1 MQLVL
6 ANLIGVIEIDNKI
19 NTWELF
25 RKAQFGRN
33 IREVVETES
42 CKILRVD
49 DESGEGTMTMYS
61 VFDGVYLMFNDF
73 HMRQCCSGFSCEESM
88 LCIDHC
94 REGRIEHRTDK
105 DMLYYMEA
113 GDMRIDRR
121 VHHTGNMNFPLC
133 HYHGITVGFQ
143 LESAAASFKAAM
155 PSVSVDLELLAEKF
169 GSRERPFVI
178 RKNEAV
184 ERIFSDLYNVPSE
197 IRTDY
202 FRIKIT
208 ELLIRLT
215 MINAEERNEER
226 PYFYSGQIEKIKT
239 MHNLMVSDLSKSYT
253 LDELSES
260 FGISLSSLKSCFKG
274 VYGSPVY
281 SYMREYR
288 MNYAAS
294 LLVQDSHMKINE
306 IAALVGY
313 DNPSKFSAAFR
324 DTMGV
329 TPLEYRKKTR

>member
-1 MQLVL
+1 M
-6 ANLIGVIEIDNKI
+6 IEIDDN
-19 NTWELF
+19 NNVWSLF
-25 RKAQFGRN
+25 RKAQLGGN
-33 IREVVETES
+33 VREIVETEE

-73 HMRQCCSGFSCEESM
+73 HMRQCYSGFSCEKSV

-121 VHHTGNMNFPLC
+121 VHHTGSMNFPLR
-133 HYHGITVGFQ
+133 HYHGLTIGFQ
-143 LESAAASFKAAM
+143 LERAETAFKVAM
-155 PSVSVDLELLAEKF
+155 PSVSVDLNQLSEKF
-169 GSRERPFVI
+169 GNREKPFVI

-208 ELLIRLT
+208 ELLIRLS
-215 MINAEERNEER
+215 MVKAEEQNEEK
-226 PYFYSGQIEKIKT
+226 PYFYSGQIEKIKA
-239 MHNLMVSDLSKSYT
+239 MHEIMVSDLSKSYT
-253 LDELSES
+253 LDELSAE
-260 FGISLSSLKSCFKG
+260 FGMSLSMLKSCFKG

-294 LLVQDSHMKINE
+294 LLVQDNHVKINE

-329 TPLEYRKKTR
+329 TPLEYRKRLR

>member
-1 MQLVL
+1 M
-6 ANLIGVIEIDNKI
+6 
-19 NTWELF
+19 F
-25 RKAQFGRN
+25 RKAQLGGN
-33 IREVVETES
+33 VREIVETEE

-73 HMRQCCSGFSCEESM
+73 HMKHCYSGFSCEKSI

-94 REGRIEHRTDK
+94 REGRIEHHTDK

-121 VHHTGNMNFPLC
+121 VHHTGSMNFPLC
-133 HYHGITVGFQ
+133 HYHGLTIGFQ
-143 LESAAASFKAAM
+143 LERAEATFKADM
-155 PSVSVDLELLAEKF
+155 PWVDIDLHKLAEKF
-169 GSRERPFVI
+169 GNSKKPAVI
-178 RKNEAV
+178 RKNEAA
-184 ERIFSDLYNVPSE
+184 EKIFA
-197 IRTDY
+197 
-202 FRIKIT
+202 
-208 ELLIRLT
+208 ELLIQLSAMEIT
-215 MINAEERNEER
+215 EQSDEKQ
-226 PYFYSGQIEKIKT
+226 YFYSGQIEKINAI
-239 MHNLMVSDLSKSYT
+239 HELMISDLTKSYT
-253 LDELSES
+253 LDELSER
-260 FGISLSSLKSCFKG
+260 FDIALSSLKSCFKG

-281 SYMREYR
+281 SYMREYK

-294 LLVQDSHMKINE
+294 LLVQDNRIKINE

-329 TPLEYRKKTR
+329 SPIEYRKRLRSEFVE

>member
-1 MQLVL
+1 M
-6 ANLIGVIEIDNKI
+6 IDINNKDDV
-19 NTWELF
+19 WELF
-25 RKAQFGRN
+25 HTASLGSN
-33 IREVVETES
+33 VREIIQTNS

-73 HMRQCCSGFSCEESM
+73 HMKHCYSGFSCDESV

-133 HYHGITVGFQ
+133 HYHGLTIVFQ
-143 LESAAASFKAAM
+143 LEKAQKAFEVEM
-155 PSVSVDLELLAEKF
+155 PSVSVDLKLIAEKF
-169 GSRERPFVI
+169 GNGEKPFVV
-178 RKNEAV
+178 RKNETV
-184 ERIFSDLYNVPSE
+184 ERIFSDLYSVPAE

-202 FRIKIT
+202 FKIKIT
-208 ELLIRLT
+208 ELIIQLGAIKVK
-215 MINAEERNEER
+215 EQNEEK
-226 PYFYSGQIEKIKT
+226 PYFYSGQIEKIKAI
-239 MHNLMVSDLSKSYT
+239 HEFMVSDLTKIYT
-253 LDELSES
+253 LNELSEK
-260 FGISLSSLKSCFKG
+260 FDISLSTLKNCFKG

-294 LLVQDSHMKINE
+294 LLVQDCHIKVNE
-306 IAALVGY
+306 VAALVGY

-324 DTMGV
+324 NTMGV
-329 TPLEYRKKTR
+329 TPLEYRKRLG

>member
-1 MQLVL
+1 MITIKNYV
-6 ANLIGVIEIDNKI
+6 
-19 NTWELF
+19 WELF
-25 RKAQFGRN
+25 RTTQLGSN
-33 IREVVETES
+33 VREIVETAD

-73 HMRQCCSGFSCEESM
+73 HMRQCCSGFSCEESV

-121 VHHTGNMNFPLC
+121 VHHTGSMNFPLC
-133 HYHGITVGFQ
+133 HYHGLTIGFQ
-143 LESAAASFKAAM
+143 LERAEAAFKAEM
-155 PSVSVDLELLAEKF
+155 PSVLVDINHLAEKF
-169 GSRERPFVI
+169 GNGERPFVI

-208 ELLIRLT
+208 ELLIRLS
-215 MINAEERNEER
+215 MIKAEERSEEK
-226 PYFYSGQIEKIKT
+226 PYFYSGQIEKIKA
-239 MHNLMVSDLSKSYT
+239 MHELMVSDLSKSYT
-253 LDELSES
+253 LDELSAE
-260 FGISLSSLKSCFKG
+260 FDMSLSMLKSCFKG

-324 DTMGV
+324 ETMGV
-329 TPLEYRKKTR
+329 TPLEYRKRSSN

>member
-1 MQLVL
+1 M
-6 ANLIGVIEIDNKI
+6 ITIENYV
-19 NTWELF
+19 WELF
-25 RKAQFGRN
+25 RTAQLGSN
-33 IREVVETES
+33 VREIVETAD

-73 HMRQCCSGFSCEESM
+73 HMRQCYSGFSCEESV

-121 VHHTGNMNFPLC
+121 VHHTGSMNFPLC
-133 HYHGITVGFQ
+133 HYHGLTIGFQ
-143 LESAAASFKAAM
+143 LERAEISFKTAM
-155 PSVSVDLELLAEKF
+155 PSVSIDLKLIAEKF
-169 GSRERPFVI
+169 GNGEKPFVI
-178 RKNEAV
+178 RKNEAI

-197 IRTDY
+197 ILRDY

-208 ELLIRLT
+208 ELLIQLGA
-215 MINAEERNEER
+215 MKVMEHNEEK
-226 PYFYSGQIEKIKT
+226 PYFYSGQIEKIKA
-239 MHNLMVSDLSKSYT
+239 MHELMVSDLSKSYT
-253 LDELSES
+253 LDELSAE
-260 FGISLSSLKSCFKG
+260 FGMSLSMLKSCFKG

-294 LLVQDSHMKINE
+294 LLVQDSHIKINE

-329 TPLEYRKKTR
+329 TPLEYRKRLR

>member
-1 MQLVL
+1 
-6 ANLIGVIEIDNKI
+6 
-19 NTWELF
+19 
-25 RKAQFGRN
+25 
-33 IREVVETES
+33 
-42 CKILRVD
+42 
-49 DESGEGTMTMYS
+49 
-61 VFDGVYLMFNDF
+61 
-73 HMRQCCSGFSCEESM
+73 
-88 LCIDHC
+88 
-94 REGRIEHRTDK
+94 
-105 DMLYYMEA
+105 
-113 GDMRIDRR
+113 MRIDRR
-121 VHHTGNMNFPLC
+121 VHHTGSMNFPLC
-133 HYHGITVGFQ
+133 HYHGLTIGFQ
-143 LESAAASFKAAM
+143 LERAEKAFKAAM
-155 PSVSVDLELLAEKF
+155 PSVLVDLNQLSEKF
-169 GSRERPFVI
+169 GSGEKPFVI

-208 ELLIRLT
+208 ELLIRLS
-215 MINAEERNEER
+215 MINAEERSEEK
-226 PYFYSGQIEKIKT
+226 PYFYSGQIEKIKA
-239 MHNLMVSDLSKSYT
+239 MHELMVSDLSKSYT
-253 LDELSES
+253 LDELSAE
-260 FGISLSSLKSCFKG
+260 FDMSLSTLKSCFKG

>member
-1 MQLVL
+1 M
-6 ANLIGVIEIDNKI
+6 ICIDKHDNV
-19 NTWELF
+19 WELF
-25 RKAQFGRN
+25 RTAQLGSN
-33 IREVVETES
+33 VREVVETAE

-73 HMRQCCSGFSCEESM
+73 HMKSCYSGFSCEESV

-121 VHHTGNMNFPLC
+121 VHHTGSMNFPLC
-133 HYHGITVGFQ
+133 HYHGLTIGFQ
-143 LESAAASFKAAM
+143 LDKAEKAFKAEM
-155 PSVSVDLELLAEKF
+155 PSVSVDLKLISKKF
-169 GSRERPFVI
+169 GSGEKPFVI
-178 RKNEAV
+178 RKNEAI

-197 IRTDY
+197 IRRDY

-208 ELLIRLT
+208 ELLIQLGAMKVT
-215 MINAEERNEER
+215 EHNEEK
-226 PYFYSGQIEKIKT
+226 PYFYSGQIEKIKA
-239 MHNLMVSDLSKSYT
+239 MHRLMVSDLTRSYT
-253 LDELSES
+253 LDELSDK
-260 FGISLSSLKSCFKG
+260 FDMSLSALKNCFKG

-281 SYMREYR
+281 SYMREYK

-294 LLVQDSHMKINE
+294 VLVQDKSIKINE

-324 DTMGV
+324 DTMGA
-329 TPLEYRKKTR
+329 TPLEYRKRLG

>member
-1 MQLVL
+1 MSS
-6 ANLIGVIEIDNKI
+6 II
-19 NTWELF
+19 NNNHVWELF
-25 RKAQFGRN
+25 RTAQLGSN
-33 IREVVETES
+33 VREVVETAE

-73 HMRQCCSGFSCEESM
+73 HMKQCYSGFSCEESV

-94 REGRIEHRTDK
+94 REGRIEHRTEK

-121 VHHTGNMNFPLC
+121 VHHTGSMNFPLC
-133 HYHGITVGFQ
+133 HYHGLTIGFQ
-143 LESAAASFKAAM
+143 LERAEAAFKTAI
-155 PSVSVDLELLAEKF
+155 PSVSVNLEELAQRFGNAEK
-169 GSRERPFVI
+169 PFVI
-178 RKNEAV
+178 RKNEAM
-184 ERIFSDLYNVPSE
+184 ERVFFDLYNVPSE

-202 FRIKIT
+202 FKVKIT
-208 ELLIRLT
+208 ELLICLS
-215 MINAEERNEER
+215 MIKAEEQNEGKT
-226 PYFYSGQIEKIKT
+226 YFYSGQIEKVKA
-239 MHNLMVSDLSKSYT
+239 MHELMISDLTKSYT
-253 LDELSES
+253 LDELSEK
-260 FGISLSSLKSCFKG
+260 FNMSLSMLKSCFKG

-281 SYMREYR
+281 SYMREYK

-294 LLVQDSHMKINE
+294 VLVQDSHIKVNE

-329 TPLEYRKKTR
+329 TPLEYRKKSR